1 MSDWIVGPK
10 LVNTTTNTSI
20 PYTKREVER
29 AERAME
35 FVRSAGYPSEKE
47 AIHLV
52 TDGNIT
58 SIDIT
63 GDDIRRGF
71 KIFGRPAAA
80 IRGKAKK
87 KKARRNRIDLS
98 LQQEGSKQVHIFW
111 IGQRED

>member
-10 LVNTTTNTSI
+10 LVNITTNTSI

-47 AIHLV
+47 AIRLV
-52 TDGNIT
+52 TDGNIA

-63 GDDIRRGF
+63 GDDIT
-71 KIFGRPAAA
+71 
-80 IRGKAKK
+80 
-87 KKARRNRIDLS
+87 S
-98 LQQEGSKQVHIFW
+98 GS
-111 IGQRED
+111 G

>member
-1 MSDWIVGPK
+1 M
-10 LVNTTTNTSI
+10 
-20 PYTKREVER
+20 ER

-52 TDGNIT
+52 TDGN
-58 SIDIT
+58 T

-80 IRGKAKK
+80 ITE
-87 KKARRNRIDLS
+87 RRERKRPTETVMTCS
-98 LQQEGSKQVHIFW
+98 RKG
-111 IGQRED
+111 